1 MNHSY
6 LTRSKHG
13 LKRPFMQTIQSTT
26 SASSSSEIDINTNWI
41 YDKRYRN
48 GVWKWSCKCRG
59 KNWRDDNNNR
69 SWVCD
74 DAACNYCECEIDIN
88 TNWIYDKRYRNGVWK
103 WSCKCRG
110 KNWRDDN
117 NKCRACNYCEC
128 EICLR
133 CEGFDD
139 TYIEKL
145 VNEEQNFY
153 CKKCRRIR
161 NMDKNNTNVNKKKKK
176 KKKK

>member
-26 SASSSSEIDINTNWI
+26 SASSSSEIDINTNL
-41 YDKRYRN
+41 
-48 GVWKWSCKCRG
+48 
-59 KNWRDDNNNR
+59 
-69 SWVCD
+69 
-74 DAACNYCECEIDIN
+74 
-88 TNWIYDKRYRNGVWK
+88 IYDKRYRNGVWK